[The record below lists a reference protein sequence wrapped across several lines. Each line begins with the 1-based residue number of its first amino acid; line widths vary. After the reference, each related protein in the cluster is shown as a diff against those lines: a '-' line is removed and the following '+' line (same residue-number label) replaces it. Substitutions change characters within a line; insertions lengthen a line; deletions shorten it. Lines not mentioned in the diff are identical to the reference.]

1 MPPFAAKESS
11 NLAMSATPTSPL
23 PVLDA
28 ASTTCPTN
36 VRWPRLFGDKGAQ
49 VEGSSA
55 VWFHARPSPAVV
67 EKAIAANPDAKL
79 WGGVAPELQG
89 LSDVTG
95 CPMYFT
101 PPKYWPGDLAKA
113 YLGGKKVFGILRN
126 PYERLVA
133 MFRGG
138 YSEYGSFPPHYHK
151 TCDVNGA
158 LKWLMTG
165 LMNGTISKYASQCTF
180 IPQAEFFEGP
190 YGIQV
195 AVDNLFFPESLN
207 KMLAYNGLRSALVE
221 QNVILQITG
230 CNNVW
235 AADLD
240 LDTKKLVYQY
250 FKADFELLCQR
261 FGYCDHGVNTCLVQ
275 VPGMC
280 PDKAFAWSMSLRQY
294 VPRSQDNA
302 TFLL

>member
-138 YSEYGSFPPHYHK
+138 YSEYGKLS
-151 TCDVNGA
+151 
-158 LKWLMTG
+158 
-165 LMNGTISKYASQCTF
+165 
-180 IPQAEFFEGP
+180 
-190 YGIQV
+190 
-195 AVDNLFFPESLN
+195 
-207 KMLAYNGLRSALVE
+207 SAL
-221 QNVILQITG
+221 
-230 CNNVW
+230 
-235 AADLD
+235 
-240 LDTKKLVYQY
+240 
-250 FKADFELLCQR
+250 
-261 FGYCDHGVNTCLVQ
+261 
-275 VPGMC
+275 
-280 PDKAFAWSMSLRQY
+280 
-294 VPRSQDNA
+294 SQDLRREWCPQMA
-302 TFLL
+302 HDRPHEWHHWQVR